1 MKAELY
7 YRYSKLDKQ
16 KQFALLANNVLIWF
30 YLGENL
36 KGVKV
41 NLYPYVPSKT
51 QFNSEFRLLKK
62 YDYNGCH
69 EIADWISKRIKSKL
83 KP

>member
-1 MKAELY
+1 MTAELY

-16 KQFALLANNVLIWF
+16 KQFALLADNVWIWF
-30 YLGENL
+30 HLGENL
-36 KGVKV
+36 KGIKV

-51 QFNSEFRLLKK
+51 FAGEFKLLKK

-69 EIADWISKRIKSKL
+69 EIADWMAKRIKTKL
-83 KP
+83 IKP

>member
-1 MKAELY
+1 MIAELY

-16 KQFALLANNVLIWF
+16 KQFALLANNVWIWF

-41 NLYPYVPSKT
+41 NLYPYKFSSDFK
-51 QFNSEFRLLKK
+51 LLKK
-62 YDYNGCH
+62 YNYNGCH
-69 EIADWISKRIKSKL
+69 EIADWIAKRIRTKL